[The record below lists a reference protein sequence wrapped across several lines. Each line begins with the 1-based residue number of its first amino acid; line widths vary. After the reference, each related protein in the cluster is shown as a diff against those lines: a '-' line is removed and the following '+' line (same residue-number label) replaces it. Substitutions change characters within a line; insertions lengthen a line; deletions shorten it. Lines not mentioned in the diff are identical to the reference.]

1 MTINNF
7 AGTLFRFSVFAFF
20 IAELASIGGGG
31 GNTDTGDYFA
41 CAGSIV
47 LFCALM
53 LFEKE
58 KIHPAAP
65 VCFGIV
71 ALSWGLIIQ
80 PPILNRCH
88 LTIWL
93 LVIESFHNL
102 LTVDAHAS
110 FAWGHRVYGSIVG

>member
-1 MTINNF
+1 MTIHF
-7 AGTLFRFSVFAFF
+7 AGTIFRFCVFAFF
-20 IAELASIGGGG
+20 ITELASIGGG
-31 GNTDTGDYFA
+31 NNDTGDYIA

-65 VCFGIV
+65 VCFGIT
-71 ALSWGLIIQ
+71 ALTWGLMIQ

>member
-65 VCFGIV
+65 VCFGITKYASACV
-71 ALSWGLIIQ
+71 KHYLRNAAAPPFPAAL
-80 PPILNRCH
+80 
-88 LTIWL
+88 
-93 LVIESFHNL
+93 
-102 LTVDAHAS
+102 
-110 FAWGHRVYGSIVG
+110 

>member
-1 MTINNF
+1 MTIHF
-7 AGTLFRFSVFAFF
+7 AGTLFRFCVFAFF
-20 IAELASIGGGG
+20 ITELASIGGG
-31 GNTDTGDYFA
+31 NNDTGDYIA

-65 VCFGIV
+65 VCFGIT
-71 ALSWGLIIQ
+71 A
-80 PPILNRCH
+80 ILNRCH